1 MRILLSKREGLKRDG
16 SKNLPPGS
24 GAPEKPQTWM
34 LWLRTAFR
42 SHPSFR
48 YESQA
53 RRPRLLLQPLLS
65 LYRLL
70 PILFL
75 FG

>member
-1 MRILLSKREGLKRDG
+1 MGLLISKREGLKWDA
-16 SKNLPPGS
+16 SKDHPPGR
-24 GAPEKPQTWM
+24 GAPEEPQTWM

-48 YESQA
+48 YKRHP
-53 RRPRLLLQPLLS
+53 RRPRLLLQSLLS
-65 LYRLL
+65 RRLL
-70 PILFL
+70 SILSP